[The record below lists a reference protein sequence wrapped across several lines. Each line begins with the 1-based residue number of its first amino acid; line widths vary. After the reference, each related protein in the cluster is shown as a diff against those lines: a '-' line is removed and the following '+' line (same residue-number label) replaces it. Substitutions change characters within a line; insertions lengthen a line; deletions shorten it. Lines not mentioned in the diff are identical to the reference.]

1 MKPHRREKLI
11 SAIREAAGK
20 YLAEKRFEKA
30 MVTVTSVDLNKNF
43 KRANICVSI
52 FPEDKEKKIT
62 QKLNRGK
69 GLFAKYIK
77 KNTRI
82 SLVPILSFSVDE
94 GEKHRQRIDE
104 VSKEI

>member
-30 MVTVTSVDLNKNF
+30 MVTVTSVDLSKNL

-52 FPEDKEKKIT
+52 FPEDKEKKII

-82 SLVPILSFSVDE
+82 SLVPVLSFSVDE